1 MMSRRLVALVDCNNF
16 YASCERVFKP
26 HLEGKPIVI
35 LSNNDGCIVARSN
48 EAKALGIPMGAP
60 LHLWKEKMQQHHV
73 HVFSSNYTLYGD
85 LSRRVMR
92 LLARYSPHQE
102 IYSID
107 ESFLDF
113 TGMPHPVANAITLR
127 HDIHKR
133 TGIPVAVG
141 IAATKTLA
149 KLANFCAKKRE
160 PWKTMG
166 VCNLDDLEP
175 AELSELFTSIDVGE
189 VWGVGYRSIK
199 TLAALGITTVEQL
212 KTADAKIIRKHFSV
226 VMERTIAELNGIP
239 CLEMEEI
246 SQDKQQIISSRSFGR
261 LVTALEELEASVASH
276 VARGVEKIRGQH
288 STAALLTVFIQT
300 NPFRQQDRQYSPSLT
315 VSLVLPS
322 DDVSIL
328 QKAANNALRQIYK
341 TDYHYKKAGIIL
353 SGILPNTVRQAD
365 LFAPPPDE
373 ARESLMKVLDQI
385 HRQYGRGAVK
395 TATELLGQ
403 SWHMRQELRSP
414 RYTTCWEE
422 LLEVQ

>member
-1 MMSRRLVALVDCNNF
+1 MSRRLVALVDCNNF

-26 HLEGKPIVI
+26 YLEGKPIVI

-73 HVFSSNYTLYGD
+73 HVFSSNYALYGD

-113 TGMPHPVANAITLR
+113 TGMPNPIAHAMTLR
-127 HDIHKR
+127 HDIRKR

-141 IAATKTLA
+141 IASTKTLA

-160 PWKTMG
+160 TWKAVG
-166 VCNLDDLEP
+166 VCNLDDLKP
-175 AELSELFTSIDVGE
+175 AELTALFTSLDVGE
-189 VWGVGYRSIK
+189 VWGVGYRSVK
-199 TLAALGITTVEQL
+199 KLASLGITTVEQL
-212 KTADAKIIRKHFSV
+212 KKADAKIIRKHFSV
-226 VMERTIAELNGIP
+226 VMERTIAELNGIS

-246 SQDKQQIISSRSFGR
+246 SQDKQQIISSRSFGH

-276 VARGVEKIRGQH
+276 IARGVEKLRGQQ
-288 STAALLTVFIQT
+288 STAALITVYIQT

-315 VSLVLPS
+315 VSLILPS

-341 TDYHYKKAGIIL
+341 PEYHYKKAGIIL

-365 LFAPPPDE
+365 LFAPTPNE
-373 ARESLMKVLDQI
+373 SRESLMRVLDQI
-385 HRQYGRGAVK
+385 HRQYGHGAIK
-395 TATELLGQ
+395 TATELLGK

-422 LLEVQ
+422 LLEVK

>member
-1 MMSRRLVALVDCNNF
+1 MSRRLIALVDCNNF

-73 HVFSSNYTLYGD
+73 HVFSSNYALYGD
-85 LSRRVMR
+85 LSRRVMQ

-113 TGMPHPVANAITLR
+113 TGMPHPVANAMTLR

-160 PWKTMG
+160 PWKTAG

-175 AELSELFTSIDVGE
+175 AELSELFTSIEVGE
-189 VWGVGYRSIK
+189 VWGVGYRSVK
-199 TLAALGITTVEQL
+199 TLTALGITTVEQL
-212 KTADAKIIRKHFSV
+212 KTADAKIIRKHFTV
-226 VMERTIAELNGIP
+226 VMERTVTELNGIS

-246 SQDKQQIISSRSFGR
+246 SPDKQQIISSRSFGR
-261 LVTALEELEASVASH
+261 LVTALDELEASVASH
-276 VARGVEKIRGQH
+276 VARGVEKLRGQH

-315 VSLVLPS
+315 ISLVLPS

-341 TDYHYKKAGIIL
+341 PDYHYKKAGIIL

-365 LFAPPPDE
+365 LFAPPPNE
-373 ARESLMKVLDQI
+373 SRESLMKVLDQI

-395 TATELLGQ
+395 TATELLGK

>member
-60 LHLWKEKMQQHHV
+60 LHLWKEKMQQYQV
-73 HVFSSNYTLYGD
+73 HIFSSNYALYGD

-113 TGMPHPVANAITLR
+113 TGMPQPVAHAMTLR
-127 HDIHKR
+127 HDIRKR

-141 IAATKTLA
+141 IATTKTLA

-160 PWKTMG
+160 PWKAIG
-166 VCNLDDLEP
+166 VCNLDDLKP
-175 AELSELFTSIDVGE
+175 AERSELFNSIEVGE
-189 VWGVGYRSIK
+189 VWGVGYRSVK
-199 TLAALGITTVEQL
+199 TLTALGISTVEQL
-212 KTADAKIIRKHFSV
+212 KTADAKIIRKHFTV
-226 VMERTIAELNGIP
+226 VMERTVTELNGIS

-246 SQDKQQIISSRSFGR
+246 SPDKQQIISSRSFGR
-261 LVTALEELEASVASH
+261 LVTALDELEASVASH
-276 VARGVEKIRGQH
+276 VARGVEKLRGQH

-300 NPFRQQDRQYSPSLT
+300 NPFRQQDRQYSPSLS

-328 QKAANNALRQIYK
+328 QKAANNTLRQIYK
-341 TDYHYKKAGIIL
+341 PEYHYKKAGIIL

-365 LFAPPPDE
+365 LFAPPPNE
-373 ARESLMKVLDQI
+373 SRESLMKVLDQI

-395 TATELLGQ
+395 TATELLGE

-422 LLEVQ
+422 LLEVT